1 VGKGVRYRADAAA
14 GGRDMLD
21 FDYLIIGGGS
31 SGCVVASRL
40 SEDPRVNICLLEAG
54 GAGNSWVVNTP
65 MATALMLP
73 SKINNWAFETVRQ
86 AGLNG
91 RRGYQPRGRALGG
104 SSAINAMVYIRGH
117 PSDYVRW
124 AALGNS
130 GWSYDAV
137 LQKGRVQ

>member
-86 AGLNG
+86 TVWKNI
-91 RRGYQPRGRALGG
+91 
-104 SSAINAMVYIRGH
+104 S
-117 PSDYVRW
+117 
-124 AALGNS
+124 
-130 GWSYDAV
+130 
-137 LQKGRVQ
+137 